1 MQVTAWKSHRNILKE
16 GDNTMDNTSEQKI
29 ENQEKKKIVRGPRL
43 NQKLKIMYL
52 MKILLE
58 ETDEDHDLTLNEIVE
73 KLKAYNV
80 TAERK
85 SLYSDIENLRTFGL
99 DIIGMQYGKTYHYK
113 VASRQFQLVELKL
126 LVDAV
131 QSSRFITE
139 KKSDE
144 LIEKLESYAS
154 KYEAKKLARQVNV
167 NGRVKTMN
175 ERIYYSVD
183 KIHQAL
189 NEESQIKFQY
199 FTWTADK
206 KMELKH
212 GGAYY
217 SVSPWALCWDDEKYY
232 LVGYDNRE
240 YKIKHFRVDKMADV
254 SVVYEEREGKE
265 EFSKMQMSEYTN
277 RLFGM
282 FDGNL
287 ETVTLLCENHAANV
301 IIDRFGTD
309 IPLMKTDAEHFTVR
323 VRVSV
328 SKLFLSWIMAIPGV
342 KIVDPER
349 TVDMMKSEIKRL
361 QEMYL

>member
-1 MQVTAWKSHRNILKE
+1 
-16 GDNTMDNTSEQKI
+16 MDNTSEQKT

-85 SLYSDIENLRTFGL
+85 SLYSDIENLRTYGL

-144 LIEKLESYAS
+144 LIAKLESYAS

-183 KIHQAL
+183 KIHEAL

-212 GGAYY
+212 GGTYY

-309 IPLMKTDAEHFTVR
+309 IPFMKTDAEHFTVR

-342 KIVDPER
+342 KIVAPER

>member
-1 MQVTAWKSHRNILKE
+1 
-16 GDNTMDNTSEQKI
+16 MDNTSEQKT

-144 LIEKLESYAS
+144 LIAKLESYAS

-175 ERIYYSVD
+175 ERINYSVD
-183 KIHQAL
+183 KIHEAL

-240 YKIKHFRVDKMADV
+240 YKIKHFRVDKMVDV
-254 SVVYEEREGKE
+254 SVIYEDREGKE

-309 IPLMKTDAEHFTVR
+309 IPLMKTDADHFTVR

-342 KIVDPER
+342 KIVAPER

>member
-1 MQVTAWKSHRNILKE
+1 
-16 GDNTMDNTSEQKI
+16 MDNTSEQKT

-80 TAERK
+80 TAEQK

-144 LIEKLESYAS
+144 LIAKLESYAS

-183 KIHQAL
+183 KIHEAL

-342 KIVDPER
+342 KIVAPER

>member
-1 MQVTAWKSHRNILKE
+1 
-16 GDNTMDNTSEQKI
+16 MDNTSEQKT
-29 ENQEKKKIVRGPRL
+29 ENQEKKKIVRGPSL

-144 LIEKLESYAS
+144 LIAKLESYAS

-183 KIHQAL
+183 KIHEAL

-240 YKIKHFRVDKMADV
+240 YKIKHFRVDKMVDV
-254 SVVYEEREGKE
+254 SVIYEDREGKE

-309 IPLMKTDAEHFTVR
+309 IPLMKTDADHFTVR

-342 KIVDPER
+342 KIVAPER
-349 TVDMMKSEIKRL
+349 TVDMMRSEIKRL

>member
-1 MQVTAWKSHRNILKE
+1 
-16 GDNTMDNTSEQKI
+16 MDNTSEQKT
-29 ENQEKKKIVRGPRL
+29 ENQEKKKIVRGSRL

-144 LIEKLESYAS
+144 LIAKLESYAS

-183 KIHQAL
+183 KIHEAL

-265 EFSKMQMSEYTN
+265 EFSKMQM
-277 RLFGM
+277 

-342 KIVDPER
+342 KIVAPER

>member
-1 MQVTAWKSHRNILKE
+1 
-16 GDNTMDNTSEQKI
+16 MDNTSEQKT

-58 ETDEDHDLTLNEIVE
+58 ETDEDHDLTLNEIGE

-144 LIEKLESYAS
+144 LIAKLESYAS

-183 KIHQAL
+183 KIHEAL

-342 KIVDPER
+342 KIVAPER

>member
-1 MQVTAWKSHRNILKE
+1 
-16 GDNTMDNTSEQKI
+16 MDNTSEQKT
-29 ENQEKKKIVRGPRL
+29 ENQEKKKILRGPRL

-144 LIEKLESYAS
+144 LIAKLESYAS

-183 KIHQAL
+183 KIHEAL

-309 IPLMKTDAEHFTVR
+309 IPLMKTDAEHFIVR

-342 KIVDPER
+342 KIVAPER

>member
-1 MQVTAWKSHRNILKE
+1 
-16 GDNTMDNTSEQKI
+16 MDNTSEKKT

-52 MKILLE
+52 MKIMLE

-144 LIEKLESYAS
+144 LIAKLESYAS

-183 KIHQAL
+183 KIHEAL
-189 NEESQIKFQY
+189 NEES
-199 FTWTADK
+199 
-206 KMELKH
+206 
-212 GGAYY
+212 
-217 SVSPWALCWDDEKYY
+217 
-232 LVGYDNRE
+232 
-240 YKIKHFRVDKMADV
+240 
-254 SVVYEEREGKE
+254 
-265 EFSKMQMSEYTN
+265 
-277 RLFGM
+277 
-282 FDGNL
+282 
-287 ETVTLLCENHAANV
+287 
-301 IIDRFGTD
+301 
-309 IPLMKTDAEHFTVR
+309 
-323 VRVSV
+323 
-328 SKLFLSWIMAIPGV
+328 
-342 KIVDPER
+342 
-349 TVDMMKSEIKRL
+349 
-361 QEMYL
+361 

>member
-1 MQVTAWKSHRNILKE
+1 
-16 GDNTMDNTSEQKI
+16 MDNTSEQKT

-144 LIEKLESYAS
+144 LIAKLESYAS

-183 KIHQAL
+183 KIHEAL

-199 FTWTADK
+199 FIWTADK
-206 KMELKH
+206 KMKLKH

-328 SKLFLSWIMAIPGV
+328 SKLFLGWIMAIPGV
-342 KIVDPER
+342 KIVAPER

>member
-1 MQVTAWKSHRNILKE
+1 
-16 GDNTMDNTSEQKI
+16 MDNTSEQKT

-144 LIEKLESYAS
+144 LIAKLESYAS

-183 KIHQAL
+183 KIHEAL

-217 SVSPWALCWDDEKYY
+217 SVSPWALCGDDEKYY

-309 IPLMKTDAEHFTVR
+309 IPLMKTDAEHFSVR

-342 KIVDPER
+342 KIVAPER
-349 TVDMMKSEIKRL
+349 TVDMMRSEIKRL

>member
-1 MQVTAWKSHRNILKE
+1 
-16 GDNTMDNTSEQKI
+16 MDNTSEQKT

-144 LIEKLESYAS
+144 LIAKLESYAS

-183 KIHQAL
+183 KIHEAL

-240 YKIKHFRVDKMADV
+240 YKIKHFRVDKMVDV
-254 SVVYEEREGKE
+254 SVIYEDREGKE

-277 RLFGM
+277 RIFGM
-282 FDGNL
+282 IDGNL
-287 ETVTLLCENHAANV
+287 ETVTLLGENHAANV

-342 KIVDPER
+342 KIVAPER
-349 TVDMMKSEIKRL
+349 TVDMMRSEIKRL

>member
-1 MQVTAWKSHRNILKE
+1 
-16 GDNTMDNTSEQKI
+16 MDNTSEQKT

-85 SLYSDIENLRTFGL
+85 SLYSDIENLRTFSL

-144 LIEKLESYAS
+144 LIAKLESYAS

-183 KIHQAL
+183 KIHEAL

-240 YKIKHFRVDKMADV
+240 YKIKHFRVDKMVDV
-254 SVVYEEREGKE
+254 SVIYEDREGKE

-309 IPLMKTDAEHFTVR
+309 IPLMKTDADHFTVR

-342 KIVDPER
+342 KIVAPER

>member
-1 MQVTAWKSHRNILKE
+1 
-16 GDNTMDNTSEQKI
+16 MDNTSEQKT

-144 LIEKLESYAS
+144 LIGKLESYAS

-183 KIHQAL
+183 KIHEAL

-342 KIVDPER
+342 KIVAPER

>member
-1 MQVTAWKSHRNILKE
+1 
-16 GDNTMDNTSEQKI
+16 MDNTSEQKT

-131 QSSRFITE
+131 QSSRFIIE

-144 LIEKLESYAS
+144 LIAKLESYAS

-183 KIHQAL
+183 KIHEAL

-342 KIVDPER
+342 KIVAPER

>member
-1 MQVTAWKSHRNILKE
+1 
-16 GDNTMDNTSEQKI
+16 MDNTSEQKT

-85 SLYSDIENLRTFGL
+85 SLYNDIENLRTFGL

-144 LIEKLESYAS
+144 LIAKLESYAS

-183 KIHQAL
+183 KIHEAL

-309 IPLMKTDAEHFTVR
+309 IPLMKTDAEHFSVR

-342 KIVDPER
+342 KIVAPER

>member
-1 MQVTAWKSHRNILKE
+1 
-16 GDNTMDNTSEQKI
+16 MDNTSEQKT

-131 QSSRFITE
+131 QSSRFIPE

-144 LIEKLESYAS
+144 LIAKLESYAS

-183 KIHQAL
+183 KIHEAL

-342 KIVDPER
+342 KIVAPER

>member
-1 MQVTAWKSHRNILKE
+1 
-16 GDNTMDNTSEQKI
+16 MDNTSEQKT

-144 LIEKLESYAS
+144 LIAKLESYAS

-183 KIHQAL
+183 KIHEAL

-254 SVVYEEREGKE
+254 SVVYKEREGKE

-342 KIVDPER
+342 KIVAPER

>member
-1 MQVTAWKSHRNILKE
+1 
-16 GDNTMDNTSEQKI
+16 MDNTSEQKT
-29 ENQEKKKIVRGPRL
+29 ENQEKRRLSGNARL

-144 LIEKLESYAS
+144 LIAKLESYAS

-183 KIHQAL
+183 KIHEAL

-342 KIVDPER
+342 KIVAPEH
-349 TVDMMKSEIKRL
+349 TVDMMKSEIKRS

>member
-1 MQVTAWKSHRNILKE
+1 
-16 GDNTMDNTSEQKI
+16 MDNTSEQKT

-131 QSSRFITE
+131 QSSGFITE

-144 LIEKLESYAS
+144 LIAKLESYAS

-254 SVVYEEREGKE
+254 SVVYEDREGKE

-309 IPLMKTDAEHFTVR
+309 IPLMKTDAGHFTVR

-342 KIVDPER
+342 KIVAPER

>member
-1 MQVTAWKSHRNILKE
+1 
-16 GDNTMDNTSEQKI
+16 MDNTSEQKT

-144 LIEKLESYAS
+144 LIAKLESYAS

-183 KIHQAL
+183 KIHEAL
-189 NEESQIKFQY
+189 NEESRIKFQY

-254 SVVYEEREGKE
+254 SVVYEERKGKE

-309 IPLMKTDAEHFTVR
+309 IPLMKTDAEHFSVR

-342 KIVDPER
+342 KIVAPER
-349 TVDMMKSEIKRL
+349 TVDMMRSEIKRL

>member
-1 MQVTAWKSHRNILKE
+1 
-16 GDNTMDNTSEQKI
+16 MDNTSEQKT

-43 NQKLKIMYL
+43 NQKLKIIYL

-58 ETDEDHDLTLNEIVE
+58 KTDEDHDLTLNEIVE

-144 LIEKLESYAS
+144 LIAKLESYAS

-183 KIHQAL
+183 KIHEAL

-342 KIVDPER
+342 KIVAPER

>member
-1 MQVTAWKSHRNILKE
+1 
-16 GDNTMDNTSEQKI
+16 MDNTSEQKT

-113 VASRQFQLVELKL
+113 VASRQFQLVERKL

-144 LIEKLESYAS
+144 LIAKLESYAS

-183 KIHQAL
+183 KIHEAL

-254 SVVYEEREGKE
+254 SVVYKEREGKE

-342 KIVDPER
+342 KIVAPER